1 MEGKARILVVDDDPD
16 FVEMHKAL
24 LEHEGYEVFTASSGR
39 EGLDRVR
46 TELPDLIIL
55 DLMMESHDSG
65 FSFAREVKG
74 DPLFKRI
81 PVLMVTAV
89 AETTGYDFSMDE
101 DGYWMKTD
109 AFLNKP
115 IKPDVLISTVARL
128 LQEAQQ

>member
-24 LEHEGYEVFTASSGR
+24 LENEGYEVFTASSGR

-65 FSFAREVKG
+65 FSFAREIKG
-74 DPLFKRI
+74 VVRLGKVERVLF
-81 PVLMVTAV
+81 P
-89 AETTGYDFSMDE
+89 S
-101 DGYWMKTD
+101 
-109 AFLNKP
+109 
-115 IKPDVLISTVARL
+115 
-128 LQEAQQ
+128 